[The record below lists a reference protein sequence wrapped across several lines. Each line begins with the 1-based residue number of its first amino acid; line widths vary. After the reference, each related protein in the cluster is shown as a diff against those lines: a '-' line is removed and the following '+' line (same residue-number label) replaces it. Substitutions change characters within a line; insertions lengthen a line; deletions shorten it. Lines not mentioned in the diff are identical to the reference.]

1 MGVIR
6 QYRKCQEI
14 KNKEQDQY
22 KEVVYT
28 LNQELIATTAKLKVE
43 KVKAGLAMELSSLC
57 EQMDKAKADA
67 MAKFW
72 ASQPFIDACGVYYGE
87 RFKDCLKQV
96 GSVYPNLDLSK
107 INLDDPV
114 PTTLRGGDTINEESS
129 DSIHTEEQDPKDNDI
144 VIAQPVP
151 VGLITPSVSSV
162 EDPSTQNF
170 VDPTTMEAPLS

>member
-1 MGVIR
+1 MGLS
-6 QYRKCQEI
+6 
-14 KNKEQDQY
+14 
-22 KEVVYT
+22 T
-28 LNQELIATTAKLKVE
+28 LTLT
-43 KVKAGLAMELSSLC
+43 
-57 EQMDKAKADA
+57 
-67 MAKFW
+67 
-72 ASQPFIDACGVYYGE
+72 
-87 RFKDCLKQV
+87 
-96 GSVYPNLDLSK
+96 LSK

-151 VGLITPSVSSV
+151 VGLVTPSVSSV